1 MEDNDPQGY
10 KSNVAKDVKDE
21 LKIKAMKYPCYSPDL
36 NPLDFF
42 IWQEVQRRL
51 SLKDVGQ
58 ETADAYKARLR
69 RVAMAI
75 PQALIRKVVLTIRDR
90 AKAVVQAKGGH
101 IPRD

>member
-1 MEDNDPQGY
+1 M
-10 KSNVAKDVKDE
+10 
-21 LKIKAMKYPCYSPDL
+21 
-36 NPLDFF
+36 
-42 IWQEVQRRL
+42 